1 MSLHREDLIWDVRAS
16 DQECQRFSFAVTD
29 VSAIHK
35 KGRVQRL
42 QLEAEKP
49 GYIRDGHSATKYD
62 CDLPVHK
69 RIDGRANLL
78 FICGKPARLKTTNTT

>member
-35 KGRVQRL
+35 KGRVKRL

-49 GYIRDGHSATKYD
+49 GYIRDGHNATKYD
-62 CDLPVHK
+62 CDLHK
-69 RIDGRANLL
+69 RIDGRENLHD
-78 FICGKPARLKTTNTT
+78 